1 MLYVK
6 KGDSG
11 MGKKKKI
18 IIITLGLIILIGIV
32 GWKVAIK
39 NKKPI
44 QTMVQTTPIKKGNIE
59 SHIQATGKI
68 FSMDKR
74 DVVSDVEEKIEKMFV
89 QKGDKVEK
97 GQVLM
102 KLEETNIQY
111 KIKDA
116 ELRLS
121 MEEEN
126 LKQLQKEGNTEL
138 EINLSNAKIKYEDA
152 KKMYERNKSLYE
164 ESAISKT
171 DFEKSENDMKELY
184 NDYLLAEERL
194 KNSNHENEIIIQ
206 NQKVELAK
214 LEAAKLEKDLMKYT
228 IKSPITGT
236 IVDTN
241 ISESG
246 IIESHVT
253 LMSIQDID
261 HLEVVVDMNEYD
273 ASKIKVGDPVKITG
287 DSFEKKVYEG
297 KVKYV
302 GSIAKQIDGSEG
314 KESVVEIKVD
324 IENNDEFLKPGF
336 SAKLDILTEKKDDVL
351 TVPYEAICTQKNGDK
366 IIFTVKDG
374 KVKEHKINTGIE
386 SDFSLEII
394 GDVKEKDE
402 VILNP
407 TEEIKDGD
415 QVMVD
420 KVI

>member
-1 MLYVK
+1 MI
-6 KGDSG
+6 
-11 MGKKKKI
+11 KKKKI
-18 IIITLGLIILIGIV
+18 IITILGLIILIGIIV
-32 GWKVAIK
+32 WKAGMK
-39 NKKPI
+39 NRDSI
-44 QTMVQTTPIKKGNIE
+44 QTMVQTTIIKKENIE
-59 SHIQATGKI
+59 SHIKGTGKI

-89 QKGDKVEK
+89 KKGDKVEK
-97 GQVLM
+97 DQVLM

-116 ELRLS
+116 KLRLS

-126 LKQLQKEGNTEL
+126 LKKLEKEGNTEL
-138 EINLSNAKIKYEDA
+138 EIDLSNAKIRYEDA
-152 KKMYERNKSLYE
+152 KNTYERNKELYE
-164 ESAISKT
+164 ENAISKVS
-171 DFEKSENDMKELY
+171 FEESENDMNKLY
-184 NDYLLAEERL
+184 NDYFLAEEKL
-194 KNSNHENEIIIQ
+194 KNSDYENEITIQ
-206 NQKVELAK
+206 KQRVKLAK
-214 LEAAKLEKDLMKYT
+214 LEVEKLQRDLMKYT
-228 IKSPITGT
+228 IRSPITGT

-246 IIESHVT
+246 IIESHIT
-253 LMSIQDID
+253 LMSIQDIA

-273 ASKIKVGDPVKITG
+273 ASKIKVGNYVKITG
-287 DSFEKKVYEG
+287 DSFENKIYEG

-302 GSIAKQIDGSEG
+302 GSIAKQIDAAQG

-336 SAKLDILTEKKDDVL
+336 SAKLDILTDQKDNVL
-351 TVPYEAICTQKNGDK
+351 TIPYEAIFTRKNGDK

-374 KVKEHKINTGIE
+374 IIKEHKISTGIE
-386 SDFSLEII
+386 SDFSLEVI
-394 GDVKEKDE
+394 GDIEEGEE

-407 TEEIKDGD
+407 NEETKDGD